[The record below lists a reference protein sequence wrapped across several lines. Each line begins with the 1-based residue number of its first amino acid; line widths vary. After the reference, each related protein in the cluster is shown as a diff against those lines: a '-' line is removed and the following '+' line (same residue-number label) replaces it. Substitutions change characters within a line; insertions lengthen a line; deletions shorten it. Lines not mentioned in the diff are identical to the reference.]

1 MVMDYSE
8 RRQSQRIQPK
18 RPQRPSVWPYA
29 LIIIAMISSAFLA
42 GVGAGWYLFRPGGKF
57 CPVPQPT
64 QPQAGKPSAAQQAQA
79 QAPPAA
85 SPPQATGQQ
94 PPSQQQPLNAL
105 PADKGAPV
113 PLTFYNTLQK
123 GNKELMGTGI
133 NQPKEGQ
140 GGAAKSAP
148 PAHPEQ

>member
-8 RRQSQRIQPK
+8 RRQSQRIQQPK

-42 GVGAGWYLFRPGGKF
+42 GIGAGWYLFRPGGKLCKVPF
-57 CPVPQPT
+57 PV
-64 QPQAGKPSAAQQAQA
+64 QPQAGKPSAAQQVQ
-79 QAPPAA
+79 A
-85 SPPQATGQQ
+85 SPAPQAAGQP

-140 GGAAKSAP
+140 GGAAKSSP
-148 PAHPEQ
+148 PARPEQ